1 MVDIH
6 TCMYTW
12 THTSIHSHIH
22 TPPHTHMHTWM
33 SFCYRLIDLLIFLYD
48 FLQIFSKKDGKGTPP
63 LIIATQTGNLEICRL
78 LLENGADV
86 DATDKLKRT
95 ALQYAVLAKK
105 IDIFQLLLKWV

>member
-1 MVDIH
+1 MIV
-6 TCMYTW
+6 
-12 THTSIHSHIH
+12 
-22 TPPHTHMHTWM
+22 
-33 SFCYRLIDLLIFLYD
+33 
-48 FLQIFSKKDGKGTPP
+48 LQIFSKKDGKGTPP

-105 IDIFQLLLKWV
+105 IDIFQLLLKWVYILFLKIVYLGFHNF